1 MNREN
6 REMTERITESAAAR
20 ELRAGFRQL
29 RFEPALEAEFRTT
42 RLMTARRQI
51 RYNLLLAAALIAA
64 FAVMDRWL
72 LGDSTQAVP
81 DVLRFGVLVPLIALS
96 IACTY
101 AQAYARLYPLLM
113 QIVAPLAGICVVL
126 IETRAARVGVECIE
140 DALVAHGDDVAVIVV
155 RDDVEAVVAHGVDH
169 LGSHGEG

>member
-1 MNREN
+1 
-6 REMTERITESAAAR
+6 MTERITESAAAR

-72 LGDSTQAVP
+72 LGDSSQ
-81 DVLRFGVLVPLIALS
+81 LVAR
-96 IACTY
+96 
-101 AQAYARLYPLLM
+101 AQTAYAR
-113 QIVAPLAGICVVL
+113 IVLKGTPNDGIPVLSAAAPFKAGGRGGP
-126 IETRAARVGVECIE
+126 T
-140 DALVAHGDDVAVIVV
+140 
-155 RDDVEAVVAHGVDH
+155 
-169 LGSHGEG
+169 